1 MWKAMQEGWIPP
13 DTCSEEEY
21 RYIKQNKDNDMAL
34 SGFIGFACSFGGRWF
49 EGYARR
55 KGVYSNYCLNGK
67 RGNLRLIEKLETVQ
81 FENKDYKDLEIPEG
95 AIVYC
100 DIPYKGKTQYSL
112 RECDK
117 FNHDEFYDW
126 VRQNKHHCEIYI
138 SEYKDSV
145 PDGFKIVWEKESR
158 TDLGNINNEKLK
170 TTEVLITPI

>member
-1 MWKAMQEGWIPP
+1 M
-13 DTCSEEEY
+13 
-21 RYIKQNKDNDMAL
+21 
-34 SGFIGFACSFGGRWF
+34 
-49 EGYARR
+49 
-55 KGVYSNYCLNGK
+55 
-67 RGNLRLIEKLETVQ
+67 
-81 FENKDYKDLEIPEG
+81 
-95 AIVYC
+95 
-100 DIPYKGKTQYSL
+100 
-112 RECDK
+112 RECGK